1 MSEGLLWRRGPGRGV
16 MQNNQILPHLYR
28 TEYRKIIAVLARLF
42 GFEHIQIAEDIASD
56 TFLLA
61 SESWTNEK
69 LPPNPT
75 AWLYTVAKNKA
86 KDYLKRHTVFE
97 QKVSQHLKTE
107 VKESEELTIDL
118 SEANIKDSQLQMM
131 FAICQSII
139 PMEAQIGLALRIL
152 CGFSID
158 EIADAFLSN
167 KETINKRLFRA
178 KEKLREQQVKIEFP
192 NNNEINKRLETV
204 LLTLYLLFNEG
215 YYSTSGNTNLRKDF
229 CLEAMRLTYL
239 LVENAATDL
248 PQVNALF
255 SLMCFH
261 ASRFEARIDKN
272 GDIIIYEDQDSS
284 LWNEELISRGTHY
297 LIRASTGN
305 QLTRYHLEAAIAY
318 WHTQKADTAEKWEN
332 VLQLYNK
339 LLILEYSPMAALN
352 RTYALAKADGKEKA
366 IVEAEKL
373 TQLTGNH
380 LYHSLMG
387 YLYKGID
394 NHKAMHHLQTALKL
408 AKTSQEKNQ
417 IRKSIG
423 EMEKA

>member
-1 MSEGLLWRRGPGRGV
+1 MK
-16 MQNNQILPHLYR
+16 NNQILPHLYR

-42 GFEHIQIAEDIASD
+42 GFEHIQVAEDIASD

-61 SESWTNEK
+61 SETWADGK
-69 LPPNPT
+69 IPVNPA

-86 KDYLKRHTVFE
+86 KDYLKHNTVFD
-97 QKVSQHLKTE
+97 QKVSLHLRAETTYA
-107 VKESEELTIDL
+107 ELDIDL
-118 SEANIKDSQLQMM
+118 SDANINDSQLQMM
-131 FAICQSII
+131 FAICQPAI
-139 PMEAQIGLALRIL
+139 PAEAQVGLALRIL
-152 CGFSID
+152 CGFGID

-192 NNNEINKRLETV
+192 DNQEINKRLETV

-215 YYSTSGNTNLRKDF
+215 YYSTSGNTNMRKDL
-229 CLEAMRLTYL
+229 CLEAMRLNYL
-239 LVENAATDL
+239 LIENRATDL

-272 GDIIIYEDQDSS
+272 GEIIIYDEQDSS
-284 LWNEELISRGTHY
+284 LWNDELISRGTHY
-297 LIRASTGN
+297 LIRAAKGN

-318 WHTQKADTAEKWEN
+318 WHTQKADSAEKWKN

-352 RTYALAKADGKEKA
+352 RTYALAKAEGKVQA
-366 IVEAEKL
+366 IIEAEKL
-373 TQLTGNH
+373 TQLTDSH
-380 LYHSLMG
+380 LYHSLLG
-387 YLYKGID
+387 YLYRDID
-394 NHKAMHHLQTALKL
+394 HEKALQHLQTALKL

-417 IRKSIG
+417 IKRNIKDLD
-423 EMEKA
+423 AT

>member
-1 MSEGLLWRRGPGRGV
+1 

-61 SESWTNEK
+61 SETWADGK
-69 LPPNPT
+69 MPVNPA

-86 KDYLKRHTVFE
+86 KDHLKHNAVFD
-97 QKVSQHLKTE
+97 QKVSQHLKTRT
-107 VKESEELTIDL
+107 SQAELNIDL
-118 SEANIKDSQLQMM
+118 SEANINDSQLQMM
-131 FAICQSII
+131 FAICQPTI
-139 PMEAQIGLALRIL
+139 PVEAQIGLALRIL
-152 CGFSID
+152 CGFGID

-192 NNNEINKRLETV
+192 DNNEINKRLETV

-215 YYSTSGNTNLRKDF
+215 YYSTNGNTNLRKDL

-239 LVENAATDL
+239 LIENQATDL

-272 GDIIIYEDQDSS
+272 GEIIIYDEQDSS
-284 LWNEELISRGTHY
+284 LWNDELIGRGTHY
-297 LIRASTGN
+297 LIRAAKGD

-318 WHTQKADTAEKWEN
+318 WHTQKADSAEKWEN

-352 RTYALAKADGKEKA
+352 RTYALAKAEGKVQA
-366 IVEAEKL
+366 IIEAEKL
-373 TQLTGNH
+373 TQLTGSH
-380 LYHSLMG
+380 LYHSLLG
-387 YLYKGID
+387 YLYRDID
-394 NHKAMHHLQTALKL
+394 HEKALQHLQTALKL
-408 AKTSQEKNQ
+408 AKTPQEKNQ
-417 IRKSIG
+417 IKRNIKDLNV
-423 EMEKA
+423 A

>member
-1 MSEGLLWRRGPGRGV
+1 MSFI
-16 MQNNQILPHLYR
+16 MQNTQILPHLYR
-28 TEYRKIIAVLARLF
+28 TEYRKIVAVLARLF
-42 GFEHIQIAEDIASD
+42 GFEHIQVAEDIASD

-61 SESWTNEK
+61 SETWADGK
-69 LPPNPT
+69 MPVNPA

-86 KDYLKRHTVFE
+86 KDYLKHNAVFD

-107 VKESEELTIDL
+107 TAQSDELNIDL
-118 SEANIKDSQLQMM
+118 SEANINDSQLQMM
-131 FAICQSII
+131 FAICQPTI
-139 PMEAQIGLALRIL
+139 PVEAQIGLALRIL
-152 CGFSID
+152 CGFGID

-167 KETINKRLFRA
+167 KETVNKRLFRA

-192 NNNEINKRLETV
+192 DRKEINKRLETV

-215 YYSTSGNTNLRKDF
+215 YYSTSGNTNLRKDL

-239 LVENAATDL
+239 LIENHATDL

-272 GDIIIYEDQDSS
+272 GEIIIYDEQDSS
-284 LWNEELISRGTHY
+284 LWNDELILRGTHY
-297 LIRASTGN
+297 LIRAAKDD
-305 QLTRYHLEAAIAY
+305 QLTRYHLESAIAF
-318 WHTQKADTAEKWEN
+318 WHTQKADSADKWEN

-352 RTYALAKADGKEKA
+352 RTYALAKAEGKAQA
-366 IVEAEKL
+366 IIEAEKL
-373 TQLTGNH
+373 TQLTGSH
-380 LYHSLMG
+380 LYHSLLG
-387 YLYKGID
+387 HLYRGID
-394 NHKAMHHLQTALKL
+394 NEKALQHLQTALKL

-417 IRKSIG
+417 IKRNIKDLNI
-423 EMEKA
+423 A